1 MTTEGAWTLDTHVL
15 VYATAPDAPQAKQQK
30 ARSLLA
36 DLLSSNDAAL
46 PGQVLSE
53 YLSVVLRKQAADKA
67 DTLDAIRTWAQ
78 LTRVMGASAHAYAQ
92 AWQLVQTHHY
102 QMWDALIVAVCAE
115 HGIKTLY
122 TEDLGSLK
130 RPLGVQVINPFA

>member
-1 MTTEGAWTLDTHVL
+1 MTEGAWTLDTNIL
-15 VYATAPDAPQAKQQK
+15 VYATAPDAPAQKQEK
-30 ARSLLA
+30 AQVLLA
-36 DLLSSNDAAL
+36 KLLSDSNATL

-53 YLSVVLRKQAADKA
+53 YLSVVLRKKTAPKA
-67 DTLDAIRTWAQ
+67 LATEIVNTWSQ
-78 LTRVMGASAHAYAQ
+78 LARVLGVSASSYLQ
-92 AWQLVQTHHY
+92 AWQLVKTHNY

-130 RPLGVQVINPFA
+130 RPLGVQVINPFV

>member
-1 MTTEGAWTLDTHVL
+1 MTEGAWTLDTNIL
-15 VYATAPDAPQAKQQK
+15 VYATAPDAPAHKQEK
-30 ARSLLA
+30 AQVLLA
-36 DLLSSNDAAL
+36 KLLSDSDATL

-53 YLSVVLRKQAADKA
+53 YLSVVLRKKTAPKA
-67 DTLDAIRTWAQ
+67 LATEIVNTWSQ
-78 LTRVMGASAHAYAQ
+78 LARVLGVSASSYLQ
-92 AWQLVQTHHY
+92 AWQLVKTHHY

-130 RPLGVQVINPFA
+130 RPLGVQVINPFV